1 MSESEINKNPK
12 ISVVGVGYVGLPL
25 AVALSNCFDVQG
37 FDIGTER
44 INELQD
50 GIDSTNELNEQELR
64 KLKDIKFSSIENDLL
79 DTDVFIC
86 CVPTPVDSINQP
98 NFKPLES
105 ASEQIGKFLKKGS
118 MVVFESTVY
127 PGATEELC
135 VPILEELSG
144 LKLNKDFY
152 VGYSPERINPGDM
165 ERRIENITKVVSASN
180 DFSLEWTDYIYSKI
194 VKAGTYRASSIRVA
208 EAAKVIE
215 NIQRDLNIG
224 LANELSLIFDMIG
237 IDTDEVLNAAATKWN
252 FNKYSPGLVGGHCI
266 GVDPYYLTHK
276 SIDLGYVPEL
286 ILSARKI
293 NENVSSRIADKAKN
307 MMSEKNIAL
316 ENAKVLILGTT
327 FKENCPDI
335 RNSKVFDLEENL
347 TLMGLSVD
355 VFDPIANFS
364 DNVIEKINI
373 VNTLS
378 NDYYDLI
385 ILAVPHKEIVSGG
398 IKEIKRAAKK
408 DSIFFDLKSY
418 FNVEDSN
425 FRL

>member
-1 MSESEINKNPK
+1 MKFSDMQIA
-12 ISVVGVGYVGLPL
+12 IIGLGYVGLPL
-25 AVALSNCFDVQG
+25 AVEFGRKRSVVG
-37 FDIGTER
+37 FDTNKTR
-44 INELQD
+44 IKKLKE
-50 GIDSTNELNEQELR
+50 GIDHTLETTYQEL
-64 KLKDIKFSSIENDLL
+64 KDSVHLSFTSNLEDIKKCKI
-79 DTDVFIC
+79 FIVT
-86 CVPTPVDSINQP
+86 VPTPIDEYK
-98 NFKPLES
+98 KPDLS
-105 ASEQIGKFLKKGS
+105 PLKNASEAIGYILKKGDI
-118 MVVFESTVY
+118 VIYESTVY

-135 VPILEELSG
+135 VPILEELSEF
-144 LKLNKDFY
+144 KLNKDFY

-180 DFSLEWTDYIYSKI
+180 DFSLEWTDFIYSKI

-224 LANELSLIFDMIG
+224 LANELSIIFDKIG

-252 FNKYSPGLVGGHCI
+252 FNKYTPGLVGGHCI

-293 NENVSSRIADKAKN
+293 NENVSSRIAHKAKN
-307 MMSEKNIAL
+307 MMSEKNIVL
-316 ENAKVLILGTT
+316 DNAKVLILGAT

-335 RNSKVFDLEENL
+335 RNSKVFDLEKNL

-364 DNVIEKINI
+364 DNVIGKINL

-378 NDYYDLI
+378 TDYYDLI
-385 ILAVPHKEIVSGG
+385 IWAVPHKEIVSGG
-398 IKEIKRAAKK
+398 IKEIKRALKK
-408 DSIFFDLKSY
+408 DSIFCDLKSY

>member
-1 MSESEINKNPK
+1 
-12 ISVVGVGYVGLPL
+12 
-25 AVALSNCFDVQG
+25 
-37 FDIGTER
+37 
-44 INELQD
+44 
-50 GIDSTNELNEQELR
+50 
-64 KLKDIKFSSIENDLL
+64 
-79 DTDVFIC
+79 
-86 CVPTPVDSINQP
+86 
-98 NFKPLES
+98 
-105 ASEQIGKFLKKGS
+105 
-118 MVVFESTVY
+118 
-127 PGATEELC
+127 
-135 VPILEELSG
+135 
-144 LKLNKDFY
+144 
-152 VGYSPERINPGDM
+152 M

>member
-1 MSESEINKNPK
+1 M
-12 ISVVGVGYVGLPL
+12 
-25 AVALSNCFDVQG
+25 
-37 FDIGTER
+37 
-44 INELQD
+44 
-50 GIDSTNELNEQELR
+50 
-64 KLKDIKFSSIENDLL
+64 
-79 DTDVFIC
+79 
-86 CVPTPVDSINQP
+86 
-98 NFKPLES
+98 
-105 ASEQIGKFLKKGS
+105 
-118 MVVFESTVY
+118 
-127 PGATEELC
+127 
-135 VPILEELSG
+135 
-144 LKLNKDFY
+144 NKDFY

-180 DFSLEWTDYIYSKI
+180 DFSLEWTDFIYSKI

-224 LANELSLIFDMIG
+224 LANELSIIFDKIG

-252 FNKYSPGLVGGHCI
+252 FNKYTPGLVGGHCI

-293 NENVSSRIADKAKN
+293 NENVSSRIAHKAKN
-307 MMSEKNIAL
+307 MMSEKNIVL
-316 ENAKVLILGTT
+316 DNAKVLILGAT
-327 FKENCPDI
+327 FKENCQDI
-335 RNSKVFDLEENL
+335 RNSKVFDLEKNL

-364 DNVIEKINI
+364 DNVIGKINL

-378 NDYYDLI
+378 TDYYDLI
-385 ILAVPHKEIVSGG
+385 IWAVPHKEIVSGG
-398 IKEIKRAAKK
+398 IKEIKRALKK
-408 DSIFFDLKSY
+408 DSIFCDLKSY